1 LKKENDVNKINWRV
15 RLRNKTFWLTL
26 VPLLVLLSQ
35 QLGLN
40 WVPENWES
48 IFGTVMAI
56 LTVVGII
63 NDPTTAGIK
72 DSEQALVYYEPKED

>member
-1 LKKENDVNKINWRV
+1 MNKINWRV

-26 VPLLVLLSQ
+26 VPLLVLLTQ

-48 IFGTVMAI
+48 IFTTVMAI

-72 DSEQALVYYEPKED
+72 DSSQALVYYEPKQD

>member
-1 LKKENDVNKINWRV
+1 MSKINWRV

-26 VPLLVLLSQ
+26 VPLLVLLTQ

-40 WVPENWES
+40 WVPKNWES

-72 DSEQALVYYEPKED
+72 DSSQALAYYEPKKD

>member
-1 LKKENDVNKINWRV
+1 MSKINWRV

-26 VPLLVLLSQ
+26 VPLLVLLLQ

-48 IFGTVMAI
+48 IFGTVMSI
-56 LTVVGII
+56 LIVVGII
-63 NDPTTAGIK
+63 NDPTTAGVK
-72 DSEQALVYYEPKED
+72 DSAQALTYTEPKED

>member
-1 LKKENDVNKINWRV
+1 MNKINWRV

-26 VPLLVLLSQ
+26 VPLLVLLTQ

-48 IFGTVMAI
+48 IFSTVMAI

-63 NDPTTAGIK
+63 NDPTTAGIT
-72 DSEQALVYYEPKED
+72 DSEQALSYYEPKED

>member
-1 LKKENDVNKINWRV
+1 MNKINWRV

-26 VPLLVLLSQ
+26 VPLLVLLTQ

-72 DSEQALVYYEPKED
+72 DREQARAYYEPKGE

>member
-1 LKKENDVNKINWRV
+1 MSKINWRV

-26 VPLLVLLSQ
+26 VPLLVLLTQ

-40 WVPENWES
+40 LVPKNWES

-72 DSEQALVYYEPKED
+72 DSSQALAYYEPKGE

>member
-1 LKKENDVNKINWRV
+1 MSKINWRV

-26 VPLLVLLSQ
+26 VPLLVLLTQ

-56 LTVVGII
+56 FTVVGII

-72 DSEQALVYYEPKED
+72 DSSQALAYYEPKGE

>member
-1 LKKENDVNKINWRV
+1 MSKINWRV

-26 VPLLVLLSQ
+26 VPLLVLLTQ

-40 WVPENWES
+40 WVPKNWES
-48 IFGTVMAI
+48 IFGTIMAI

-72 DSEQALVYYEPKED
+72 DSSQALVYYEPKKD

>member
-1 LKKENDVNKINWRV
+1 MSKINWRV

-26 VPLLVLLSQ
+26 VPLLVLLTQ

-40 WVPENWES
+40 WVPKNWES

-72 DSEQALVYYEPKED
+72 DSKQALAYYEPKGE

>member
-1 LKKENDVNKINWRV
+1 MNKINWRV
-15 RLRNKTFWLTL
+15 RLRNKTFLLTL
-26 VPLLVLLSQ
+26 VPLLVLLTQ

-48 IFGTVMAI
+48 IFTTVMTI

-72 DSEQALVYYEPKED
+72 DSSQALAYYGPKKD

>member
-1 LKKENDVNKINWRV
+1 MKINWRV

-26 VPLLVLLSQ
+26 VPSLVLLTQ

-48 IFGTVMAI
+48 IFSTVMAI

-63 NDPTTAGIK
+63 NDPTTAGIT
-72 DSEQALVYYEPKED
+72 DSEQALNYVVPKED

>member
-1 LKKENDVNKINWRV
+1 MKINWRV

-26 VPLLVLLSQ
+26 VPSLVLLTQ
-35 QLGLN
+35 QVGLN

-48 IFGTVMAI
+48 IFSTVMAI

-63 NDPTTAGIK
+63 NDPTTAGIT
-72 DSEQALVYYEPKED
+72 DSSQALAYYEPKED

>member
-1 LKKENDVNKINWRV
+1 MNKINWRV

-48 IFGTVMAI
+48 IFGTVMSI
-56 LTVVGII
+56 LIVVGII
-63 NDPTTAGIK
+63 NDPTTAGVK
-72 DSEQALVYYEPKED
+72 DSAQALTYTEPKED

>member
-1 LKKENDVNKINWRV
+1 MNKINWRV

-26 VPLLVLLSQ
+26 VPLLVLLTQ

-48 IFGTVMAI
+48 IFSTIMAI

-63 NDPTTAGIK
+63 NDPTTAGIT
-72 DSEQALVYYEPKED
+72 DSSQALAYYEPKQD

>member
-1 LKKENDVNKINWRV
+1 MQKINWGV

-26 VPLLVLLSQ
+26 VPLIVLLSQ

-40 WVPENWES
+40 WVPKDWES
-48 IFGTVMAI
+48 TFATIMSI

-63 NDPTTAGIK
+63 NDPTTAGVA
-72 DSEQALVYYEPKED
+72 DSAQALAYYEPKQD

>member
-1 LKKENDVNKINWRV
+1 MNKINWRV

-26 VPLLVLLSQ
+26 VPLLVLLTP

-40 WVPENWES
+40 CVPENWES
-48 IFGTVMAI
+48 IFGTIMAI
-56 LTVVGII
+56 LVTVGII

-72 DSEQALVYYEPKED
+72 DSSQALVYYEPKGE

>member
-1 LKKENDVNKINWRV
+1 MNKINWRV

-26 VPLLVLLSQ
+26 VPLLVLLTQ

-48 IFGTVMAI
+48 IFGTIMAI

-72 DSEQALVYYEPKED
+72 DSEQALVYDEHKKD

>member
-1 LKKENDVNKINWRV
+1 MNKINWRV

-26 VPLLVLLSQ
+26 VPLLVLLTQ

-40 WVPENWES
+40 LVPENWES
-48 IFGTVMAI
+48 IFGTIMAI

-63 NDPTTAGIK
+63 NDPTTAGVK
-72 DSEQALVYYEPKED
+72 DSAQALAYYEPKQD

>member
-1 LKKENDVNKINWRV
+1 MNKINWRV

-26 VPLLVLLSQ
+26 VPLLVLLTQ

-40 WVPENWES
+40 WVPDNWES
-48 IFGTVMAI
+48 NFGTVMAI

-63 NDPTTAGIK
+63 NDPTTAGVT
-72 DSEQALVYYEPKED
+72 DSAQALAYYEPKED

>member
-1 LKKENDVNKINWRV
+1 MNKINWRI
-15 RLRNKTFWLTL
+15 RLRNKTFLSTL
-26 VPLLVLLSQ
+26 VPLLVLLTQ

-48 IFGTVMAI
+48 IFGTIMAI

-72 DSEQALVYYEPKED
+72 DSEQALAYYEPKKD

>member
-1 LKKENDVNKINWRV
+1 MSKINWRV

-48 IFGTVMAI
+48 IFTTVMAI

-72 DSEQALVYYEPKED
+72 DSEQALSYYKPKGE

>member
-1 LKKENDVNKINWRV
+1 MSKINWRV

-26 VPLLVLLSQ
+26 VPWLVLLTQ

-40 WVPENWES
+40 WVPKNWES

-72 DSEQALVYYEPKED
+72 DSEQALAYYEPKKE

>member
-1 LKKENDVNKINWRV
+1 MNKINWRV

-26 VPLLVLLSQ
+26 VPLLVLLTQ

-48 IFGTVMAI
+48 IFGTIMAI
-56 LTVVGII
+56 LTAVGII
-63 NDPTTAGIK
+63 NDPTTAGLS
-72 DSEQALVYYEPKED
+72 DSEQAMNYNDPK

>member
-1 LKKENDVNKINWRV
+1 MNKINWRV

-26 VPLLVLLSQ
+26 VPLLVLLTQ
-35 QLGLN
+35 QLGLS

-48 IFGTVMAI
+48 IFSTVMAI

-63 NDPTTAGIK
+63 NDPTTEGIT
-72 DSEQALVYYEPKED
+72 DSKQALVYYEPKKD

>member
-1 LKKENDVNKINWRV
+1 MRINWKV

-26 VPLLVLLSQ
+26 VPLLVLLTQ

-48 IFGTVMAI
+48 IFGTIMAI

-63 NDPTTAGIK
+63 NDPTTAGVK
-72 DSEQALVYYEPKED
+72 DSAQALTYYEPKGE

>member
-1 LKKENDVNKINWRV
+1 MNKINWRV
-15 RLRNKTFWLTL
+15 RLRNKIFWLTL
-26 VPLLVLLSQ
+26 VPLLVLLTQ

-48 IFGTVMAI
+48 IFTTVMTI

-63 NDPTTAGIK
+63 NDPTTAGIT
-72 DSEQALVYYEPKED
+72 DSEQALVYYEPKKS

>member
-1 LKKENDVNKINWRV
+1 MRINWKV

-26 VPLLVLLSQ
+26 VPLLVLLTQ
-35 QLGLN
+35 QIGLN
-40 WVPENWES
+40 LVPENWES
-48 IFGTVMAI
+48 IFGTIMAI

-72 DSEQALVYYEPKED
+72 DSAQALSYYEPRKD

>member
-1 LKKENDVNKINWRV
+1 MSKINWRV

-48 IFGTVMAI
+48 IFGTVMSI
-56 LTVVGII
+56 LIVVGII

-72 DSEQALVYYEPKED
+72 DSEHALNYVVPKGE

>member
-1 LKKENDVNKINWRV
+1 MRINWKV

-48 IFGTVMAI
+48 IFTTVMAI

-72 DSEQALVYYEPKED
+72 DSAQALAYYEPKGE

>member
-1 LKKENDVNKINWRV
+1 MNKINWRV

-26 VPLLVLLSQ
+26 VPLLVLLTQ

-40 WVPENWES
+40 WVPDNWES
-48 IFGTVMAI
+48 IFSTVMAI

-63 NDPTTAGIK
+63 NDPTTAGIT
-72 DSEQALVYYEPKED
+72 DSEQALSYYEPKEN

>member
-1 LKKENDVNKINWRV
+1 MKINWKV

-26 VPLLVLLSQ
+26 VPLLVLLTQ
-35 QLGLN
+35 QLGLK

-48 IFGTVMAI
+48 IFTTVMTI

-72 DSEQALVYYEPKED
+72 DSEQALAYYEPKKD

>member
-1 LKKENDVNKINWRV
+1 MNKINWRV

-26 VPLLVLLSQ
+26 VPLLVLLTQ

-48 IFGTVMAI
+48 IFTTVMAI

-72 DSEQALVYYEPKED
+72 DSEHALAYYEPKKD

>member
-1 LKKENDVNKINWRV
+1 MNKINWRV
-15 RLRNKTFWLTL
+15 RLRNKTFWSTL
-26 VPLLVLLSQ
+26 VPLLVLLTQ

-63 NDPTTAGIK
+63 NDPTTEGIK
-72 DSEQALVYYEPKED
+72 DSEQALAYYEPKGE